1 MVKQFLIF
9 KEIFIYVFRRPT
21 CAIKGNVCVTIFSVS
36 HADMDVDKDAFLEA
50 SKDIPR

>member
-1 MVKQFLIF
+1 MSSEDLPVPVRATYVLQF
-9 KEIFIYVFRRPT
+9 
-21 CAIKGNVCVTIFSVS
+21 FSVS

>member
-1 MVKQFLIF
+1 MSSEDLPVPLRAT
-9 KEIFIYVFRRPT
+9 Y
-21 CAIKGNVCVTIFSVS
+21 VTIFSVS